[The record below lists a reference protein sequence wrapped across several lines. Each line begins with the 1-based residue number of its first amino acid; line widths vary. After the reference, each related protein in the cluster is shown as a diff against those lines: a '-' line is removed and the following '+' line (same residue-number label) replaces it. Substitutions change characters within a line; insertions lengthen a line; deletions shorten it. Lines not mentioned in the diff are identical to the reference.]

1 MSGDT
6 AIYDAVGMYLDGA
19 ASQDGRKVMLLYT
32 DGGDTTSSL
41 SLRELLDLLKASD
54 VTMYVIGALEHQ
66 LPSLKDQQRM
76 VLLQMAQATGGQ
88 AFFPTSVRQLDEV
101 YAKVLAEIR
110 AQYTIGYLSTNAR
123 TDGSWR
129 KVDVRLV
136 RKDDRGLRVRA
147 RKGYFSPYVK

>member
-1 MSGDT
+1 
-6 AIYDAVGMYLDGA
+6 
-19 ASQDGRKVMLLYT
+19 
-32 DGGDTTSSL
+32 
-41 SLRELLDLLKASD
+41 
-54 VTMYVIGALEHQ
+54 
-66 LPSLKDQQRM
+66 M
-76 VLLQMAQATGGQ
+76 VLLQMAQASGGQ
-88 AFFPTSVRQLDEV
+88 ALFPTSVRQLDEV

-110 AQYTIGYLSTNAR
+110 AQYTIGYLPTNPR